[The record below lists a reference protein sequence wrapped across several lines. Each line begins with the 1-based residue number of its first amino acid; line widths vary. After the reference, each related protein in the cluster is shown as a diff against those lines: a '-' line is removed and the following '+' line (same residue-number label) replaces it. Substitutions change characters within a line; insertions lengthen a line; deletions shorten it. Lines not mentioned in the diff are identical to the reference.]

1 MIFGEYFKHKR
12 IARGLTLREFCREYG
27 YDPGNIS
34 KLERGRVSAPRS
46 VATLNGYA
54 AGLKLTGADKEQF
67 MTLAAISARVIPD
80 ALTKQEFVAKLP
92 LLLDI
97 GKASKE
103 DLEKFAEWLRDRM

>member
-12 IARGLTLREFCREYG
+12 IARELTLREFCRQYG

-34 KLERGRVSAPRS
+34 RLERGRVSAPRS
-46 VATLNGYA
+46 TATLDRYSGCL
-54 AGLKLTGADKEQF
+54 GLTGADKEQF
-67 MTLAAISARVIPD
+67 MTLAAISAKKIPE
-80 ALTKQEFVAKLP
+80 ALTEQEFVAKLP

-103 DLEKFAEWLRDRM
+103 DLEKFADWLRDRM